1 MSNKIGRNDP
11 CPCGSGKKNK
21 KCHNIDKWQTATV
34 PPNKSTKSISATEE
48 YIKTHESKH
57 LINEIISMQLLSGNH
72 GNNIRIE
79 ELATLIATNLN
90 TGEVKDIKKLYELIK
105 KEYAHNYNED
115 PPENM
120 YSESVIFYGGN
131 FTVFPGIALEPVEI
145 LRKLTHIIF
154 NTNNQLLD
162 AFKMQVYEG
171 VSLLLYLGQELATKA
186 GINGNADTQTELQ
199 EIIHFDKEMD
209 FSISKSEL
217 DRICTLLGIRT
228 ETINDFIISPHD
240 PLFQNDDPLSNPLL
254 FYPII
259 EFNDEYFFLL
269 ISNQVNALNEYILRL
284 AKQYDCEKD
293 LLLAYRAEIWA
304 EVRIACNEM
313 GWAETDIKLPEGNT
327 DLKEL
332 ILHFDHNRLAY
343 VSLQTPSELSG
354 LFNGMFSSN
363 RENSQK
369 RLTEVITDLKARPE
383 LADCK
388 FLTLSLYDSVGRWF
402 MGAMQKPQDRELKV
416 SFSAYNFITLAE
428 GEDWDELSLW
438 KFAKATDIFLNKTR
452 SMTSMIDLYNI
463 YKSKGQGFYI
473 SDTVRPDFTIL
484 APGEGSEL
492 IRETKLKTNF
502 HATPIRI
509 DGEIAFMPVKRLA
522 DFAPIYKPI
531 RHIGY
536 FIQVLETFAT
546 PIWITNRQV
555 KNDSMVPAVRLY
567 ADAIAFWLYKF
578 RDSLINDIDNTDIQ
592 TLEIEIKVNPLIFQ
606 EMTSLEMKEHK
617 GDKYSSTY
625 VDGKIIFN
633 IPFSSLTELMGSK
646 NEGERIMMTKVLK
659 SFNLIDGISI
669 SDDEI
674 DAIIQGFMP
683 LNQAKMI
690 LISDGQQDLMIE
702 RRWLVKPFLLTDAEV
717 EILLDELPNLIETR
731 ITIPEKITL
740 TDDKKTFFNTATSVL
755 IEKLKTEIEAYDH
768 EALLLSLLKLHEAL
782 VQKREYNKTI
792 IPAQLL
798 CFGGIESKVNEILE
812 NERNLVRTS
821 IAIRGLIEYLTA
833 QPISGSSTPGL
844 DEIDRLL
851 ALMHE
856 IINYGFLSDAVH
868 FKMDDPE
875 VGKLPSGRIG
885 ISKDFFE
892 EKLKPYAESNTK
904 AEIDD
909 YISNFEDRF
918 EIYSPAEE
926 NDVAPETTKYV
937 YELDNAFL
945 KDWEI
950 SYSNLYG
957 LFYQAARLCLKAE
970 KSVITMTEE
979 ELIETLVNEFKYPR
993 EQAIAGVN
1001 LLTLSPRESYLK
1013 APDGYSNNEVFP
1025 WKYNR
1030 EFSLTRRFLMR
1041 HTGSNKEVLLSW
1053 GFRAAIATQKQLQY
1067 LFHNGKL
1074 NNGGVEIKKLM
1085 GSIREKNGKVYRNIV
1100 KDWLKTQ
1107 PDFIVIDFEVNISPD
1122 GPLKA
1127 DKKYGDVDVLALHK
1141 PTETVFSVECKDT
1154 TKAKNIHEMKT
1165 EMDSYLGRESGKGM
1179 ITKHVERHN
1188 WLINNKDQLQK
1199 FFKIETPVTLKSLM
1213 LSSEVI
1219 PTPYI
1224 KAEVLPMPILA
1235 FHDLKREGT
1244 KLLLKL

>member
-1 MSNKIGRNDP
+1 MSTKIGRNDP

-21 KCHNIDKWQTATV
+21 KCHNVDKWSATPTDKRV
-34 PPNKSTKSISATEE
+34 KKMSATEE

-57 LINEIISMQLLSGNH
+57 LLNEIVSMQLCPGNH
-72 GNNIRIE
+72 GNNVRIE
-79 ELATLIATNLN
+79 KLATLIATNIN
-90 TGEVKDIKKLYELIK
+90 TGKGKDIKKFYEAIK
-105 KEYAHNYNED
+105 KEYAHDYNED
-115 PPENM
+115 PAENI

-145 LRKLTHIIF
+145 FRKLTHIIF
-154 NTNNQLLD
+154 NANNQLPD

-186 GINGNADTQTELQ
+186 GINGNADTPIESQELM
-199 EIIHFDKEMD
+199 HSDKELD

-217 DRICTLLGIRT
+217 DKICSSLGIRPD
-228 ETINDFIISPHD
+228 TINQFIISADD
-240 PLFQNDDPLSNPLL
+240 PLFQNTDPLTNPLL

-259 EFNDEYFFLL
+259 DFNNEYFFLL
-269 ISNQVNALNEYILRL
+269 ISNQVNALNEFILRL
-284 AKQYDCEKD
+284 AKQYSCEKD
-293 LLLAYRAEIWA
+293 LLLAYREEIWA
-304 EVRIACNEM
+304 EVRIACHEM
-313 GWAETDIKLPEGNT
+313 GWMETDIKLPEGVT

-332 ILHFDHNRLAY
+332 ILQFDHNRLAY
-343 VSLQTPSELSG
+343 VSLQTPSELSD
-354 LFNGMFSSN
+354 LFNGMFASN
-363 RENSQK
+363 REDSQK

-383 LADCK
+383 LIHCQ
-388 FLTLSLYDSVGRWF
+388 FLTLSLYDTVGRWF
-402 MGAMQKPQDRELKV
+402 MGALQKPQDRELKV

-428 GEDWDELSLW
+428 GEDWEQLSLW
-438 KFAKATDIFLNKTR
+438 KFAKATNIFLNKTR

-473 SDTVRPDFTIL
+473 SDSVKPDFTMFV
-484 APGEGSEL
+484 PGEGSEL
-492 IRETKLKTNF
+492 IRKTKLKTNY
-502 HATPIRI
+502 HATPIKI

-531 RHIGY
+531 RHVGY

-555 KNDSMVPAVRLY
+555 KKDSMVPAVRLY

-578 RDSLINDIDNTDIQ
+578 RDSVINHIDKANLNS
-592 TLEIEIKVNPLIFQ
+592 LEIEIKVNPLIFQ
-606 EMTSLEMKEHK
+606 EMTSLEMKEQK

-633 IPFSSLTELMGSK
+633 IPFSSLTELMGPK
-646 NEGERIMMTKVLK
+646 NEGERIMMTEVLK
-659 SFNLIDGISI
+659 SLNLIEGITI
-669 SDDEI
+669 ANDQIND
-674 DAIIQGFMP
+674 IIESCIP
-683 LNQAKMI
+683 LSQAKMI
-690 LISDGQQDLMIE
+690 LISDSQQDLMIE

-717 EILLDELPNLIETR
+717 EILLDELPNLIEER
-731 ITIPEKITL
+731 IAIPEKIITA
-740 TDDKKTFFNTATSVL
+740 DDKVTFFNTATIVL
-755 IEKLKTEIEAYDH
+755 IEKLKSEIEIYNH
-768 EALLLSLLKLHEAL
+768 EALLTSLLKLHEAL
-782 VQKREYNKTI
+782 VQKREYNKII

-798 CFGGIESKVNEILE
+798 CFGGMEAKVNEILE
-812 NERNLVRTS
+812 NESNLVRTS
-821 IAIRGLIEYLTA
+821 VAIRGLIEYLTA
-833 QPISGSSTPGL
+833 QPTSGSFIPGL

-892 EKLKPYAESNTK
+892 EKLKPFAESNTK

-909 YISNFEDRF
+909 YIENFEGRF
-918 EIYSPAEE
+918 EIFTPVEEE
-926 NDVAPETTKYV
+926 NVSNEAAEYIK
-937 YELDNAFL
+937 ELDDAFL
-945 KDWEI
+945 KDWGI
-950 SYSNLYG
+950 SFSNLYAI
-957 LFYQAARLCLKAE
+957 FYHAAAICLQAE
-970 KSVITMTEE
+970 KSVITMTEK
-979 ELIETLVNEFKYPR
+979 ELIEKLSKDTNIPKEHVIIAIDRLVLSSRDKY
-993 EQAIAGVN
+993 
-1001 LLTLSPRESYLK
+1001 LT
-1013 APDGYSNNEVFP
+1013 APEGYKNNEVFP

-1030 EFSLTRRFLMR
+1030 EFSLTRRFFIR
-1041 HTGSNKEVLLSW
+1041 HIDADEKVLLTW
-1053 GFRAAIATQKQLQY
+1053 GFRTAISTQKQLQY
-1067 LFHNGKL
+1067 LLHKGKL
-1074 NNGGVEIKKLM
+1074 NNGGVEINRLM
-1085 GSIREKNGKVYRNIV
+1085 GTFRVERGASYRAVV
-1100 KDWLKTQ
+1100 KDWLKAQ
-1107 PDFIVIDFEVNISPD
+1107 PDFIVIDYEVNISPD

-1141 PTETVFSVECKDT
+1141 PSGAVFSIECKNT

-1165 EMDSYLGRESGKGM
+1165 EMDSYLGREGGKGM
-1179 ITKHVERHN
+1179 VTKHIDRHN
-1188 WLINNKDQLQK
+1188 WLINNTEQLQK
-1199 FFKIETPVTLKSLM
+1199 LFKFDRPISVKSLM

-1244 KLLLKL
+1244 KLLLNI